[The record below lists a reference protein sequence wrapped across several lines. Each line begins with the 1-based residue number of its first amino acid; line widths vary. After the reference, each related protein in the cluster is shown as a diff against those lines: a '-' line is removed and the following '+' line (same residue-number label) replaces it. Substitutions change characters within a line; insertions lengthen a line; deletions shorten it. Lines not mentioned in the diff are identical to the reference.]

1 MNKLEQAK
9 DILEKIGMPKA
20 QQADLCAYTLLA
32 LLNIKEKSK
41 WNTATNELRKDIDEM
56 NDWLFDNINNGVYKA
71 KLWCCLC

>member
-41 WNTATNELRKDIDEM
+41 
-56 NDWLFDNINNGVYKA
+56 
-71 KLWCCLC
+71 

>member
-41 WNTATNELRKDIDEM
+41 YIKKTS
-56 NDWLFDNINNGVYKA
+56 
-71 KLWCCLC
+71 